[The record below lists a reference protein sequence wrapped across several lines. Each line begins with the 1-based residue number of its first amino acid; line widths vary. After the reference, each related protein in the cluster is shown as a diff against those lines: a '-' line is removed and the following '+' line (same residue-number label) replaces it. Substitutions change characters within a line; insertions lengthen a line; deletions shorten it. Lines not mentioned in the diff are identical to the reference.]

1 MRSVVGWCGRRC
13 ASPRVRLVT
22 GELSACWANVKLR
35 QNRERT
41 KSERAARDDTELR
54 TLPDAGMPV
63 VFRDGDRG
71 FSAGRGRQSVVHARR
86 W

>member
-1 MRSVVGWCGRRC
+1 MRSVVGRCGRRC
-13 ASPRVRLVT
+13 ASLRVRLVT
-22 GELSACWANVKLR
+22 GGLSARWANAKLR

-41 KSERAARDDTELR
+41 TSERTARDDTELR
-54 TLPDAGMPV
+54 ALPDAGISA

-86 W
+86 R